1 MAAELAA
8 GLAAGA
14 AWVAVAA
21 APRRRMLLPSTR
33 AGLLRPR
40 EHLRSRRAQRA
51 LVGDAPRLWWDTAT
65 EMRSGAS
72 LAVALRAAANE
83 ATEPT
88 AGALGPAVA
97 AASLGLN
104 VPSRLRQVPEPSFR
118 WAAAAVEV
126 ANEDGAG
133 LAEALQRI
141 GDLAA
146 ADRRHRQQQRA
157 LLAGSRATSRVLLG
171 LPLLGVV
178 LGWGFGADPVGFLF
192 GTSIG
197 RVCLASAIA
206 LDIAGWWWIR
216 VLTRL

>member
-1 MAAELAA
+1 
-8 GLAAGA
+8 
-14 AWVAVAA
+14 
-21 APRRRMLLPSTR
+21 
-33 AGLLRPR
+33 
-40 EHLRSRRAQRA
+40 
-51 LVGDAPRLWWDTAT
+51 
-65 EMRSGAS
+65 MRSGAA
-72 LAVALRAAANE
+72 LAVALRAAAAE

-88 AGALGPAVA
+88 ALALGPAVA

-104 VPSRLRQVPEPSFR
+104 VPSRLRQIPEPSFQ

-146 ADRRHRQQQRA
+146 EDRKHRQQQRA

-171 LPLLGVV
+171 LPLLGVL
-178 LGWGFGADPVGFLF
+178 LGWGFGADPLGFLF

-197 RVCLASAIA
+197 RVCLASAVA